1 MNELKVFDSPQF
13 GSIRT
18 VIQNDEPWFVAADV
32 CNLFGETNRNRAMQ
46 ALEADEKG
54 YTQIDTPGGRQQM
67 SIVNEAGLYTLL
79 FAMQPQKARGVSD
92 EYVEQRQEQLK
103 AFKRWITHDVIP
115 SIRKHGAY
123 MTPQKL
129 EEVLLSPDTLI
140 QLATNLKVEQEK
152 NKRLMAH
159 IEETKPKVLF
169 AESVECSDT
178 EILIRD
184 LAKLLKQNGVDTGEK
199 RLYEQLRMDG
209 YLIRSETSDRNR
221 PTQRSMDMGLMRM
234 KECSITRSDG
244 HTMVKITPTVTGKGQ
259 VYFLNRYAKQA
270 AV

>member
-1 MNELKVFDSPQF
+1 MNEIKVFDNPQF

-18 VIQNDEPWFVAADV
+18 VLQNDEPWFVAADV
-32 CNLFGETNRNRAMQ
+32 CK
-46 ALEADEKG
+46 ALEINDNRTAVARLDDDEKG
-54 YTQIDTPGGRQQM
+54 TAVLTRGTSGGNPNVT
-67 SIVNEAGLYTLL
+67 IVNEPGLYSLVL
-79 FAMQPQKARGVSD
+79 GSRKPEA
-92 EYVEQRQEQLK
+92 K
-103 AFKRWITHDVIP
+103 AFKRWITHEVIP

-140 QLATNLKVEQEK
+140 QLATNLKAEQEK
-152 NKRLMAH
+152 NKRLMEH

-169 AESVECSDT
+169 AESVECSET

-199 RLYEQLRMDG
+199 RLYEQLRKDG

>member
-1 MNELKVFDSPQF
+1 MNELKVFDNPQF

-18 VIQNDEPWFVAADV
+18 VMQNDEPWFVAADV
-32 CNLFGETNRNRAMQ
+32 CKALDHSNSRM
-46 ALEADEKG
+46 ALERLDEDEKG
-54 YTQIDTPGGRQQM
+54 VSLIYTLGGDQEM
-67 SIVNEAGLYTLL
+67 SIVNEPGLYALVL
-79 FAMQPQKARGVSD
+79 GSRKPEAKV
-92 EYVEQRQEQLK
+92 
-103 AFKRWITHDVIP
+103 FKRWITHEVIP

-140 QLATNLKVEQEK
+140 QLATNLKAEQEK
-152 NKRLMAH
+152 NKRLMEH

-199 RLYEQLRMDG
+199 RLYEQLRKDG
-209 YLIRSETSDRNR
+209 FLIRSDTSDRNR

>member
-1 MNELKVFDSPQF
+1 MNELKVFDNPQF

-32 CNLFGETNRNRAMQ
+32 CKALDHSNSRM
-46 ALEADEKG
+46 ALERLDEDEKG
-54 YTQIDTPGGRQQM
+54 VSLIYTLGGDQEM
-67 SIVNEAGLYTLL
+67 SIVNEPGLYSLVL
-79 FAMQPQKARGVSD
+79 GSRKPEAR
-92 EYVEQRQEQLK
+92 
-103 AFKRWITHDVIP
+103 AFKRWITHEVIP

-140 QLATNLKVEQEK
+140 QLATNLKAEQEK

-199 RLYEQLRMDG
+199 RLYEQLRKDG
-209 YLIRSETSDRNR
+209 YLIRSDTSDRNR

>member
-1 MNELKVFDSPQF
+1 MDELKVFDSPQF

-18 VIQNDEPWFVAADV
+18 VIQNDEPWFAAADV
-32 CNLFGETNRNRAMQ
+32 CK
-46 ALEADEKG
+46 ALDLDDTGKATSRLDADELTRFKIG
-54 YTQIDTPGGRQQM
+54 SGGQTREM
-67 SIVNEAGLYTLL
+67 IFINEPGLYALVL
-79 FAMQPQKARGVSD
+79 GSRKPEAR
-92 EYVEQRQEQLK
+92 

-140 QLATNLKVEQEK
+140 QLATNLKAEQEK
-152 NKRLMAH
+152 NKRLIAH

-199 RLYEQLRMDG
+199 RLYEQLRKDG